1 MNTAKSERNP
11 KEEIRHDPNPVIA
24 ALSSSGKT
32 GKNLF
37 GAKVRR
43 RLSPRNVIYTPELFQ
58 NE

>member
-32 GKNLF
+32 GKDLF
-37 GAKVRR
+37 RAKGETTAQSQKRY
-43 RLSPRNVIYTPELFQ
+43 IYT
-58 NE
+58 